1 MVEVH
6 NDEFEMMVD
15 DLETLYFVVL
25 GVLDFA
31 GGFGV
36 VGGLL
41 HKFVTI
47 LGIYNENL
55 FPALNNNLIHQN
67 Y

>member
-25 GVLDFA
+25 GVLDFT

-41 HKFVTI
+41 HKI
-47 LGIYNENL
+47 C
-55 FPALNNNLIHQN
+55 N
-67 Y
+67 YFGNI